1 MSDLQKIEAATGK
14 LQKLL
19 DWAKQ
24 NTMLAGI
31 VITVLPAIASG
42 GYVTITKANEIIA
55 MYNDFSNVANNASAA
70 KSKAESVEAKL
81 LAKIDVL
88 EDKQAEMRDTIAKL
102 QDRASDATINAR
114 EAKIMA
120 ESTQKELRSG
130 LAAQKTE
137 LDVTSSTLRSE
148 MNTLKRATTNR
159 LGQ

>member
-1 MSDLQKIEAATGK
+1 MSDLNKIEAATGK

-42 GYVTITKANEIIA
+42 GYITITKANEIIG
-55 MYNDFSNVANNASAA
+55 MYNEFSDVASNASAA
-70 KSKAESVEAKL
+70 KRKVEALEEK
-81 LAKIDVL
+81 VL
-88 EDKQAEMRDTIAKL
+88 EQRETITKL
-102 QDRASDATINAR
+102 QERSSDALINAR
-114 EAKIMA
+114 EAKIVS
-120 ESTQKELRSG
+120 ESVQKELRAG